1 MINTQDARGQPAAG
15 KLLNSA
21 IKDNKSVKSLVSGIS
36 VSIRT
41 GTAQNIGA
49 KSNF

>member
-1 MINTQDARGQPAAG
+1 MINTQEPKQQRVGPKFLG
-15 KLLNSA
+15 ST

-41 GTAQNIGA
+41 GNNQQLGA
-49 KSNF
+49 KSDF